1 MAKPI
6 IIDGNFCCRNLT
18 GVERYAFEICANLDP
33 LIQKDQIWLYVPANA
48 KHIPTYQNIKVV
60 RSKKDCTC
68 FPVWDHIIF
77 SHFVGK
83 NHGIALNF
91 GNLTPWLHPGIV
103 FIHDIYSVLHPVDF
117 TGRRD
122 KLVNL
127 YDRMMYHHAAKRG
140 KLVVTVS
147 NYSRETISKQ
157 YHLPSE
163 SIAVIPNG
171 WDHFKAIL
179 PDGGIF
185 TRFPSIKPHAYY
197 FTLGSLSK
205 RKNLKWIA
213 EYAEKHQDQQFV
225 ISGKAI
231 SGLVPDALKALQKL
245 PNVVLAGYLSDGEVK
260 ALMQESKAFV
270 FPSYFEGFGIPP
282 LEALSCGAKIIVAKA
297 SCLPEI
303 YGNCAHYIDPDN
315 TNVDLDALLEEH
327 VDEPT
332 RILERYTYAN
342 GARKFFRLLLAKQ
355 LLGRRQ

>member
-60 RSKKDCTC
+60 RSKKDCTS
-68 FPVWDHIIF
+68 FPVWDHILF

-91 GNLTPWLHPGIV
+91 GNLTPLLHPGIV
-103 FIHDIYSVLHPVDF
+103 FIHDIYSVLHPEDF
-117 TGRRD
+117 TSRRD

-127 YDRMMYHHAAKRG
+127 YDRMMYRHAAKHG
-140 KLVVTVS
+140 KLVITVS
-147 NYSRETISKQ
+147 DFSRKTIATQ
-157 YHLPSE
+157 YHIKAE

-171 WDHFKAIL
+171 WDHFKTIQ
-179 PDGGIF
+179 PEESVF
-185 TRFPSIKPHAYY
+185 QKFPCIKRHAYF

-231 SGLVPDALKALQKL
+231 SGLIPDALKVLQKL

-260 ALMQESKAFV
+260 ALMQSSKAFV

-282 LEALSCGAKIIVAKA
+282 LEALSCGTNIIVAKA

-315 TNVDLDALLEEH
+315 TDVDLDALLEEH
-327 VDEPT
+327 VEEPT
-332 RILERYTYAN
+332 RILQRFTYVN
-342 GARKFFRLLLAKQ
+342 GARQLYDLFKRHSLL
-355 LLGRRQ
+355 R

>member
-60 RSKKDCTC
+60 RSMKNCDS
-68 FPVWDHIIF
+68 FPVWDHIHF

-83 NHGIALNF
+83 THGIALNF

-103 FIHDIYSVLHPVDF
+103 FIHDIYSVLHPEDF
-117 TGRRD
+117 TSRRD
-122 KLVNL
+122 KVVNL

-327 VDEPT
+327 VEEPT
-332 RILERYTYAN
+332 RILQRYTYAN
-342 GARKFFRLLLAKQ
+342 GARQLYDLLKQ
-355 LLGRRQ
+355 HGLLR